1 MKNIEIKTPQDFLD
15 ATVMDIL
22 VYLKN
27 DNSTECT
34 AELTDNGT
42 GRKLVVTLS
51 YKEVEDTNENRKEL
65 ERTAQKLVDKL
76 FK

>member
-15 ATVMDIL
+15 ATVLDLL
-22 VYLKN
+22 VYLRN

-34 AELTDNGT
+34 AELTGNGS

-51 YKEVEDTNENRKEL
+51 YKEVEE
-65 ERTAQKLVDKL
+65 
-76 FK
+76 